1 MGMALRLLAVI
12 IVAAGVWV
20 WVSGHAVTT
29 QAPLRVPASQLS
41 ASVAVPLGERGAF
54 NEEGTILIEPN
65 EGTSGSAYILYTDA
79 SESGNPQVKTKRLVF
94 SYRDV
99 CADANLL
106 CASNQPGIP
115 LKNEEKVRVIGY
127 VKNERV
133 EVEELYRI

>member
-12 IVAAGVWV
+12 IVAAGVWI
-20 WVSGHAVTT
+20 WVSGRAVTT
-29 QAPLRVPASQLS
+29 QVPVRVPSTQLS
-41 ASVAVPLGERGAF
+41 ASVGIPLGERGAF
-54 NEEGTILIEPN
+54 DEEGTILIDRN
-65 EGTSGSAYILYTDA
+65 EGTSGTAYILYTDYA
-79 SESGNPQVKTKRLVF
+79 DNGEPQVKTKRLVF
-94 SYRDV
+94 AYRDT

-115 LKNEEKVRVIGY
+115 VGTEEKVRVIGY